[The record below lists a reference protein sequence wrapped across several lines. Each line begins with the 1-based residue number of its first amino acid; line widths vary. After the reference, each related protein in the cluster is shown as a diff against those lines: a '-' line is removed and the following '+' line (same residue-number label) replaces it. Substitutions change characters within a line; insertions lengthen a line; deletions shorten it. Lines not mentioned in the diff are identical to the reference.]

1 MMKLLNPLAKF
12 HDNLLLQIKP
22 SHWINAHLYLISIAI
37 AFVFPPSLLF
47 TIYVFLELNSW
58 KFNFSEQ
65 KILERKGLFSIK
77 ETENH
82 YFRIKSVT
90 LDKPFL
96 YRLVGLSI
104 LTIETSD
111 FAKPTLVL
119 NGITNGDQIRNFLY
133 ERIQFSR
140 KKEGVREMDIFR

>member
-1 MMKLLNPLAKF
+1 MKILNPMAKYQ
-12 HDNLLLQIKP
+12 DNLLLTVQP
-22 SHWINAHLYLISIAI
+22 SHWVVAHLYLISTAI

-47 TIYVFLELNSW
+47 TLYAYFDLKCW

-65 KILERKGLFSIK
+65 KILEKKGLFSIK
-77 ETENH
+77 ETENY

-111 FAKPTLVL
+111 YAKQRLVL